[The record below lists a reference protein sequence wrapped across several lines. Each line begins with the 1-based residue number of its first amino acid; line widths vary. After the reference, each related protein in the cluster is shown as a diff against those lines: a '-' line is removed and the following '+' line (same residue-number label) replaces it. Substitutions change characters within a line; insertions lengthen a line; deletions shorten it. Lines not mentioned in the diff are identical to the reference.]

1 MTHNITRSSLLTL
14 STLLATAV
22 AFPAL
27 GQDAPAA
34 PPSEPAQAA
43 ESEADVAAPSSGDG
57 AIVVVGQR
65 LRGEVDTDVKP
76 ELQLDEKDVAS
87 YGASTIGDLLA
98 AIAPQVGGGRGR
110 GGGQPVILLSGR
122 RISSFRELRNIPSEA
137 ILRVDVMPE
146 QVALQFGYPADQ
158 RVVNF
163 ILKPNYSAV
172 TLEVEAGA
180 PTDGSGGFHQQ
191 YEASVVKLAP
201 NSRINLSSEYQ
212 RDGAITQAQ
221 RGIVTVQTTSD
232 GVDQTPYRTLKG
244 ASDDFTL
251 EGTANRY
258 FGQDTSATLNATLE
272 IANNNPLLGLASLPF
287 TQTDGS
293 VITRAFPEYGA
304 LNQRSRTTTGHLSAL
319 VASALG
325 KWHGSLTGN
334 YDIVRN
340 TTVTQ
345 RGIDTAAAQAYVAS
359 GGDLNAI
366 FPPVALVARDP
377 DTADSRNRTLEL
389 VANANGPLFDTV
401 AGPVN
406 LSLATGFQQF
416 DIYSR
421 SVRSGSAV
429 AADLTRGQTNA
440 QASLDIPLA
449 SDGVGVLG
457 FARSLSVNANI
468 AYRDLSDFGGL
479 TTYGYGLNF
488 APFDAVQFTA
498 SSSTEEGAPSLSQLG
513 SPIIVN
519 PNSFVFDYVTNTTV
533 IIPTITGGNS
543 ALTADKRNVIDLGI
557 NIRPKKPEGLSFVA
571 NYIRARNDNPI
582 SSFPT
587 LTAAIQSA
595 FPDRIVRDAS
605 GRLVSVDLRPI
616 NFQREETDRIRF
628 GLNYSSGG
636 GRGGRGG
643 RGPGGGMPGRGG
655 PGGDAAPPKV
665 NYRFSLYDTLY
676 LRDRIVIR
684 DGLPVL
690 DLLGGSATG
699 SSGGQPRH
707 TITAD
712 GGLFYDGLGGFLRL
726 SYSGATHV
734 DGGTSTTNTGS
745 ALDFGS
751 KFNLDL
757 RAFFDFDQKESLVA
771 NHPWLK
777 HTRLRLSVNN
787 LTNSYQRVSDENG
800 TVPLSYQRGFIDPVG
815 RYVEISLRK
824 QF

>member
-1 MTHNITRSSLLTL
+1 MTVDISRASFLSLAV
-14 STLLATAV
+14 LLAAGT
-22 AFPAL
+22 AFPVAA
-27 GQDAPAA
+27 QDAAA
-34 PPSEPAQAA
+34 LPQPEAPQAPDT
-43 ESEADVAAPSSGDG
+43 ETDG
-57 AIVVVGQR
+57 AAIVVVGQR
-65 LRGEVDTDVKP
+65 VRGEVDTTVKP

-110 GGGQPVILLSGR
+110 AGGQPVILLSGR
-122 RISSFRELRNIPSEA
+122 RISSFRELHNIPSEA
-137 ILRVDVMPE
+137 ILRVDVLPE

-163 ILKPNYSAV
+163 ILKPNYAAV
-172 TLEVEAGA
+172 TLEAESGA
-180 PTDGSGGFHQQ
+180 PTDGPGGFRQQ
-191 YEASVVKLAP
+191 YEASIVKLAP
-201 NSRINLSSEYQ
+201 NSRLNLSSEYQ
-212 RDGAITQAQ
+212 RDTAITQAQ
-221 RGIVTVQTTSD
+221 RGIVTVPTTSD

-258 FGQDTSATLNATLE
+258 FGEKTSATLNATLE
-272 IANNNPLLGLASLPF
+272 IARNTALLGLASLPF
-287 TQTDGS
+287 TRADS
-293 VITRAFPEYGA
+293 SIVTRSFPEFGA
-304 LNQRSRTTTGHLSAL
+304 LDQRSRTTTGHLGAL
-319 VASALG
+319 VDSALG
-325 KWHGSLTGN
+325 KWRGSLTGN
-334 YDIVRN
+334 YDIVRS
-340 TTVTQ
+340 TTDTQ
-345 RGIDTAAAQAYVAS
+345 RGIDPAAAQAYIAS

-377 DTADSRNRTLEL
+377 DTADSRNRTLEV
-389 VANANGPLFDTV
+389 VANANGPLFDTA

-416 DIYSR
+416 DIHSR

-429 AADLTRGQTNA
+429 AADLTRGQKNA

-488 APFDAVQFTA
+488 APIDAVQFTA
-498 SSSTEEGAPSLSQLG
+498 SSSTEQGAPSLSQLG

-519 PNSFVFDYVTNTTV
+519 PDRFVFDYVTNTTV
-533 IIPTITGGNS
+533 VIPTITGGNP
-543 ALTADKRNVIDLGI
+543 ALTADKRNVVDLGI

-571 NYIRARNDNPI
+571 NYIRERNENPI

-595 FPDRIVRDAS
+595 FPDRIVRDSS

-643 RGPGGGMPGRGG
+643 RSGGMPGRGG
-655 PGGDAAPPKV
+655 PGGGEAAPPQL

-676 LRDRIVIR
+676 LRDRIFIR

-699 SSGGQPRH
+699 SGGGQPRH
-707 TITAD
+707 TISAD
-712 GGLFYDGLGGFLRL
+712 AGMFYDGLGGFLRL
-726 SYSGATHV
+726 SYSGATRV
-734 DGGTSTTNTGS
+734 DGSTATTATGS
-745 ALDFGS
+745 TLDFGS
-751 KFNLDL
+751 KFNLNL

-771 NHPWLK
+771 SHPWLK
-777 HTRLRLSVNN
+777 HMRLRLSVNN
-787 LTNSYQRVSDENG
+787 LTNSYQRVRDENG
-800 TVPLSYQRGFIDPVG
+800 IVPLSYQRGFIDPVG